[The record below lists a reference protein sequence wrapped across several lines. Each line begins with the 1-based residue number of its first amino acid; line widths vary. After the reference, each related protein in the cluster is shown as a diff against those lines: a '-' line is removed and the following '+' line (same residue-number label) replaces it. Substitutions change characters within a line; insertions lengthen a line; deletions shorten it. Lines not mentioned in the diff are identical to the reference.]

1 MLLGIL
7 AFMASI
13 YLIRKT
19 EFGRYKLEENVRVE
33 KRFLMPDVQVYEK
46 MPLTV
51 VEKIGLFMTLPA
63 SLFVIWLFM
72 EM

>member
-7 AFMASI
+7 ALIASV

-19 EFGRYKLEENVRVE
+19 EFGRYKLEENVRIK
-33 KRFLMPDVQVYEK
+33 KRFLMPDVRVYEK
-46 MPLTV
+46 IPLTV
-51 VEKIGLFMTLPA
+51 IERIGLFATIPA

>member
-7 AFMASI
+7 ALIASV

-19 EFGRYKLEENVRVE
+19 EFGRYQPEEHVRIE

-46 MPLTV
+46 IPLTV
-51 VEKIGLFMTLPA
+51 IERIGLFATLPA

>member
-7 AFMASI
+7 ALITSV

-19 EFGRYKLEENVRVE
+19 EFGRYKLEEHVHTE

-46 MPLTV
+46 IPLTV
-51 VEKIGLFMTLPA
+51 IERIGLFATLPA